1 MINFERNV
9 IGSLIMDNS
18 AIATVMGIVDPS
30 EFFDTVYSEI
40 YRCILDLNEKGAPCD
55 VFSVSDSLAN
65 DKYQTTADLVLL
77 SEILEDTASA
87 ANIEYHAEQ
96 IKDHSLKRKV
106 KSIAAIADDSDTG
119 AEAVESALQ
128 ELTTIGCGNN
138 KTSAHIND
146 CLNDVIAD
154 VEGIF
159 NNTTKYIS
167 SGLDQID
174 HLIHGFASGGLYIIA
189 GRPAMGKS
197 VLALNIAAHAANEGI
212 PVKVF
217 SLEMPKKE
225 VAYRMVCAAASMNT
239 RAKYDMQDEDWGKL
253 TAGFSKLKDQSIEVD
268 DGAGY
273 TVGYLKNSIRT
284 HHQKNGKSLYVIDY
298 LQLIRIKGENRVT
311 GIGEIT
317 RELKGLAKE
326 IDSPIILL
334 SQLSRGLE
342 QRPDKRPLM
351 SDLRESGEIEQDADV
366 IIMLYRDEVY
376 NDNTEAKGIAEAI
389 IRKNRQGEAGTAYLS
404 SQLQFSRFSNL
415 ARQQ

>member
-1 MINFERNV
+1 MITFERNV
-9 IGSLIMDNS
+9 IGSLILDNS
-18 AIATVMGIVDPS
+18 AIATVSGILCHSDFS
-30 EFFDTVYSEI
+30 SQDNAEI
-40 YRCILDLNEKGAPCD
+40 YRCIIDLNEAGAPCD
-55 VFSVSDSLAN
+55 VFSISDALGNEKYLTMANLAFIS
-65 DKYQTTADLVLL
+65 DIEEA
-77 SEILEDTASA
+77 TASA
-87 ANIEYHAEQ
+87 ANVEYHAEQ
-96 IKDHSLKRKV
+96 VKDYGLKRKV
-106 KSIAAIADDSDTG
+106 KGLAAIAEDSDTG
-119 AEAVESALQ
+119 AEAVESALK
-128 ELTTIGCGNN
+128 ELTTMATGTN
-138 KTSAHIND
+138 KTSSHIND

-174 HLIHGFASGGLYIIA
+174 HLIHGFADGGLYVIA
-189 GRPAMGKS
+189 ARPAMGKS
-197 VLALNIAAHAANEGI
+197 VLALNIAAKTAREGI
-212 PVKVF
+212 PTKIF

-239 RAKYDMQDEDWGKL
+239 RAKYDMQDDDWSKL
-253 TAGFSKLKDQSIEVD
+253 TAGFSKLKDQPIEVD

-273 TVGYLKNSIRT
+273 TISYLKNSIRT

-326 IDSPIILL
+326 IESPIILL
-334 SQLSRGLE
+334 SQLNRSLE

-376 NDNTEAKGIAEAI
+376 NENTEAKGIAEAI
-389 IRKNRQGEAGTAYLS
+389 IRKNRQGETGIAYLS
-404 SQLQFSRFSNL
+404 SQLQFSRFNNL